1 MLQLS
6 LKLMIYLHDVT
17 MDYYQPKHTKPI
29 SNAKVVGVLGLT
41 SKRVC
46 LSCIKGE
53 IVEITDTPT
62 YGRCTECP
70 TTSLLPSCKLKT
82 SATLKFKQK
91 RDLF

>member
-1 MLQLS
+1 
-6 LKLMIYLHDVT
+6 MIYLHDVT